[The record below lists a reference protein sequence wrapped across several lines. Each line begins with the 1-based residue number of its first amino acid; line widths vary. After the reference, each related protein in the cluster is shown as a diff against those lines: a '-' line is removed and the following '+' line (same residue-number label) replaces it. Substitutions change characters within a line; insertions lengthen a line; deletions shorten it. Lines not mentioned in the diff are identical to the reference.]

1 MSSFFPNKKISILIP
16 VYNEERT
23 IEEILNRVLRET
35 ENWQKEIIVI
45 NDGSTDKTLEKI
57 KKFWDKIILLNLE
70 KNRGK
75 GFALREGFKKVTGEI
90 IIIQDADL
98 EYNPKDYKKLLTPI
112 LEGKTKIVY
121 GSRNLNPENKP
132 FSKIYF
138 YGGKLITLFFN
149 FLFKTKL
156 TDLTTGYKAFKKE
169 VLEGI
174 SLKENGFSFC
184 EEFTTKIVQKGF
196 SILEVPIS
204 YQGRSF
210 AQGKKVRWTDGI
222 KAFFAILRYYLYE

>member
-138 YGGKLITLFFN
+138 YGGKLITEFFN

-156 TDLTTGYKAFKKE
+156 TDLTTGYKVFKKE
-169 VLEGI
+169 VLERI
-174 SLKENGFSFC
+174 SFKENGFSFC
-184 EEFTTKIVQKGF
+184 EEFTAKVVKKGF

-222 KAFFAILRYYLYE
+222 KAFFVILRYYLYE